1 MTSSGFLKYVDGGNR
16 SFDRRMSVISI
27 TGHSPADESLDPG
40 SLQPDP
46 VEQRRKR
53 ILKTFS
59 TLLAV
64 GLALAAWYIVA
75 RIVSVRK
82 VQAAAAKVVNT
93 ATVTQNVL
101 TTPIVVTPP
110 VATAPPVEAPKVS
123 AKPAQTAPRE
133 IDPQPGQTY
142 LQLAAYGPRALA
154 AYLATLQEQGL
165 HPSVAPGPSP
175 DVFRI
180 LIGPFPN
187 TDALERARVIVQS
200 VGIEPIVR
208 TY

>member
-1 MTSSGFLKYVDGGNR
+1 
-16 SFDRRMSVISI
+16 MSVISI
-27 TGHSPADESLDPG
+27 TEHSSTDELVNPG
-40 SLQPDP
+40 ISEPDP
-46 VEQRRKR
+46 AEQRRKR

-59 TLLAV
+59 TLLTV
-64 GLALAAWYIVA
+64 GLALAAWYIGA
-75 RIVSVRK
+75 RIVGTRK
-82 VQAAAAKVVNT
+82 VQAYATAQAQVVKT
-93 ATVTQNVL
+93 PTVSQNAL

-110 VATAPPVEAPKVS
+110 ATTATPVEAPKVL
-123 AKPAQTAPRE
+123 AKPAKVAPRE

-154 AYLATLQEQGL
+154 AYLATLQEQGF
-165 HPSVAPGPSP
+165 HPLVAPGPSP

-180 LIGPFPN
+180 LIGPFPS